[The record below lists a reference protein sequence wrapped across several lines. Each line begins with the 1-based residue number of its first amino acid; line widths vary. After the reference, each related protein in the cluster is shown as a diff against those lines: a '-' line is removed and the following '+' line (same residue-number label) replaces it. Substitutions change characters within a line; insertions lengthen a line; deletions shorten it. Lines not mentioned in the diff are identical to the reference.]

1 MIDLLLGESI
11 SELLDYVQEGIHIID
26 NTGKIIY
33 YNKFAQKIDEID
45 REKAVGR
52 HILEIYPSLSH
63 DTSTLLK
70 VIRTGKPIFDVE
82 QTFVNY
88 KGDKITTINS
98 SIPIKSKGRIA
109 GALEISK
116 DITEVRKL
124 SEKIVEL
131 QSELYS
137 TEHSGKQKEKRTA
150 GFTFVDIIGQ
160 NAEMLKI
167 KSIALKAAETSS
179 PVIIYG
185 ETGTGKELFVQS
197 IHNASPRKNKPFIAQ
212 NCAALPSNLLEGIL
226 FGTVKGGF
234 TGAEDRPGLFEVA
247 DGGTLLLDE
256 INSMPLD
263 LQAKLLRA
271 IQDKTVRRVGAIK
284 TTKVDVRIIAAIN
297 IHPEKAIEEKLLR
310 KDLYYRLNVV
320 SINIP
325 ELRDRTDDIPRLA
338 DYFIQK
344 YNKLLRKNIRK
355 IDDEA
360 MELFMNYTWPGN
372 VRELEHLIEGIAT
385 IYDTEIIKLEHL
397 PSQILRQGDVSLVLS
412 RGQERQGDVSLVLP
426 TEDFSSVSSVK
437 YHPDIDSTSY
447 ADEGAIHE
455 GSLIGSLA
463 ARPFANLQN
472 DKNVMNP
479 GELKRTAH
487 IVPLKMALESMEKEM
502 IHNTLVATDWNITH
516 TAEQLDLP
524 RQTLQY
530 KIKKYG
536 LTK

>member
-1 MIDLLLGESI
+1 MLDLLLGENMQEI
-11 SELLDYVQEGIHIID
+11 LDYVQEGIHIID
-26 NTGKIIY
+26 NTGKIVY
-33 YNKFAQKIDEID
+33 YNKFAQKLDEID

-82 QTFVNY
+82 QTFINY

-98 SIPIKSKGRIA
+98 SIPIKSKGRIV

-137 TEHSGKQKEKRTA
+137 TDNKSKPKDKMTA

-160 NAEMLKI
+160 NTEMLKI
-167 KSIALKAAETSS
+167 KSLALKAAATSS

-197 IHNASPRKNKPFIAQ
+197 IHNSSPRRNKPFIAQ

-263 LQAKLLRA
+263 LQAKLLRV

-284 TTKVDVRIIAAIN
+284 TTKVDVRIIAATN
-297 IHPEKAIEEKLLR
+297 IHPEKAIENNLLR

-320 SINIP
+320 SISIP
-325 ELRDRTDDIPRLA
+325 ELKDRVDDIPRLTNC
-338 DYFIQK
+338 FIQK
-344 YNKLLRKNIRK
+344 YNTLLGKKIKK
-355 IDDEA
+355 IDDEV

-372 VRELEHLIEGIAT
+372 VRELEHLIEGIMT
-385 IYDTEIIKLEHL
+385 IYDTDTIRLEHL
-397 PSQILRQGDVSLVLS
+397 PSQICANAKNALRNALGTVPTASLKTTL
-412 RGQERQGDVSLVLP
+412 E
-426 TEDFSSVSSVK
+426 
-437 YHPDIDSTSY
+437 
-447 ADEGAIHE
+447 
-455 GSLIGSLA
+455 LI
-463 ARPFANLQN
+463 
-472 DKNVMNP
+472 
-479 GELKRTAH
+479 
-487 IVPLKMALESMEKEM
+487 EKEM
-502 IHNTLVATDWNITH
+502 IRDTLIATDWNITR
-516 TAEQLDLP
+516 TAEQLDIP

-530 KIKKYG
+530 KIKKYE
-536 LTK
+536 LR

>member
-1 MIDLLLGESI
+1 MIDSFLGENI
-11 SELLDYVQEGIHIID
+11 LEILDYIQEGIHIID

-33 YNKFAQKIDEID
+33 YNRFAQKLDEID

-70 VIRTGKPIFDVE
+70 AIKTGKPIFNVE

-98 SIPIKSKGRIA
+98 SIPLKSKECIV

-131 QSELYS
+131 QSELYIADNKS
-137 TEHSGKQKEKRTA
+137 KPKDKRTT

-160 NAEMLKI
+160 NIEMLKL
-167 KSIALKAAETSS
+167 KSLALKAAATSS
-179 PVIIYG
+179 PIIIYG

-226 FGTVKGGF
+226 FGTVRGGF

-263 LQAKLLRA
+263 LQAKLLRV
-271 IQDKTVRRVGAIK
+271 IQDKTIRRVGAIK
-284 TTKVDVRIIAAIN
+284 TTKVDVRIIAATN
-297 IHPEKAIEEKLLR
+297 IHPEKAIESNLLR

-325 ELRDRTDDIPRLA
+325 ELKNRTDDIPRLA

-344 YNKLLRKNIRK
+344 YNKFLGKNIKK
-355 IDDEA
+355 IDDEV
-360 MELFMNYTWPGN
+360 MELFMTYTWPGN

-385 IYDTEIIKLEHL
+385 IYDADTIRLEHL
-397 PSQILRQGDVSLVLS
+397 PSKLNQGNGSPVSRDVTGSAAGTVPFAANSLRDTLEQMEKS
-412 RGQERQGDVSLVLP
+412 
-426 TEDFSSVSSVK
+426 
-437 YHPDIDSTSY
+437 I
-447 ADEGAIHE
+447 IHE
-455 GSLIGSLA
+455 TLIS
-463 ARPFANLQN
+463 
-472 DKNVMNP
+472 
-479 GELKRTAH
+479 
-487 IVPLKMALESMEKEM
+487 
-502 IHNTLVATDWNITH
+502 TDWNITR
-516 TAEQLDLP
+516 TAEQLDIP

-530 KIKKYG
+530 KIKKYK
-536 LTK
+536 LREIPYL

>member
-1 MIDLLLGESI
+1 MIDQLLGENI
-11 SELLDYVQEGIHIID
+11 SEILDYVQEGIHIID

-70 VIRTGKPIFDVE
+70 VIRTGKPIFNVE

-98 SIPIKSKGRIA
+98 SIPIKTNGSIV

-131 QSELYS
+131 QNELYS
-137 TEHSGKQKEKRTA
+137 TEQNGKQKEKRTA
-150 GFTFVDIIGQ
+150 SFTFVDIIGQ
-160 NAEMLKI
+160 NTEMLKL
-167 KSIALKAAETSS
+167 KSLALKAAATSS

-197 IHNASPRKNKPFIAQ
+197 IHNASPRRNKPFIAQ

-263 LQAKLLRA
+263 LQAKLLRV

-284 TTKVDVRIIAAIN
+284 TTKVDVRIIAATN
-297 IHPEKAIEEKLLR
+297 ILPEKAIEDRLLR

-320 SINIP
+320 SLNIP
-325 ELRDRTDDIPRLA
+325 ELKDRTDDITRLTEH
-338 DYFIQK
+338 FIQK
-344 YNKLLRKNIRK
+344 YNRILNKNIKK
-355 IDDEA
+355 IDTEA
-360 MELFMNYTWPGN
+360 MDLFMTYNWPGN

-397 PSQILRQGDVSLVLS
+397 PSQILGNQGDGSYGAKGTVP
-412 RGQERQGDVSLVLP
+412 LP
-426 TEDFSSVSSVK
+426 TLPSVS
-437 YHPDIDSTSY
+437 PTS
-447 ADEGAIHE
+447 
-455 GSLIGSLA
+455 
-463 ARPFANLQN
+463 
-472 DKNVMNP
+472 
-479 GELKRTAH
+479 LKT
-487 IVPLKMALESMEKEM
+487 ALESIEEEM
-502 IHNTLVATDWNITH
+502 IQNTLIATDWNITH
-516 TAEQLDLP
+516 TAEQLDIP

-536 LTK
+536 LKEK

>member
-1 MIDLLLGESI
+1 MLDLILEENMQEI
-11 SELLDYVQEGIHIID
+11 LDYVQEGIHIID
-26 NTGKIIY
+26 NTGKIVY
-33 YNKFAQKIDEID
+33 YNKFAQKLDEID

-70 VIRTGKPIFDVE
+70 AIRTGKPIFDVE

-98 SIPIKSKGRIA
+98 SIPIKSKGRIV

-137 TEHSGKQKEKRTA
+137 TDNKNKPKDKMTA

-167 KSIALKAAETSS
+167 KSLALKAAATSS

-197 IHNASPRKNKPFIAQ
+197 IHNSSPRKNKPFIAQ

-263 LQAKLLRA
+263 LQAKLLRV

-284 TTKVDVRIIAAIN
+284 TTKVDVRIIAATN
-297 IHPEKAIEEKLLR
+297 IHPEKAIENNLLR

-320 SINIP
+320 SISIP
-325 ELRDRTDDIPRLA
+325 DLKDRTDDIPRLT

-344 YNKLLRKNIRK
+344 YNTLLGKNVKK
-355 IDDEA
+355 IDDEV

-372 VRELEHLIEGIAT
+372 VRELEHLIEGIMT
-385 IYDTEIIKLEHL
+385 IYDTEIIRLEHL
-397 PSQILRQGDVSLVLS
+397 PSQICANRSSVLS
-412 RGQERQGDVSLVLP
+412 NSRGALGTVPIASLKTTL
-426 TEDFSSVSSVK
+426 E
-437 YHPDIDSTSY
+437 
-447 ADEGAIHE
+447 
-455 GSLIGSLA
+455 LI
-463 ARPFANLQN
+463 
-472 DKNVMNP
+472 
-479 GELKRTAH
+479 
-487 IVPLKMALESMEKEM
+487 EKEM
-502 IHNTLVATDWNITH
+502 IQDTLIATDWNITR
-516 TAEQLDLP
+516 TAEQLDIP

-530 KIKKYG
+530 KIRKYE
-536 LTK
+536 LR

>member
-1 MIDLLLGESI
+1 MIDKLIRENI
-11 SELLDYVQEGIHIID
+11 SEILDYVQEGIHIID
-26 NTGKIIY
+26 NTGNIIY

-45 REKAVGR
+45 REKAIGR

-70 VIRTGKPIFDVE
+70 AIRTGKPIFDVE

-98 SIPIKSKGRIA
+98 SIPIKTSGVIV

-131 QSELYS
+131 QRELYS
-137 TEHSGKQKEKRTA
+137 TDNNDKQKEKRTA

-160 NAEMLKI
+160 NAEMLKL
-167 KSIALKAAETSS
+167 KSLALKAAATSS
-179 PVIIYG
+179 PVIVYG

-197 IHNASPRKNKPFIAQ
+197 IHNASPRRNKPFIAQ

-263 LQAKLLRA
+263 LQAKLLRV
-271 IQDKTVRRVGAIK
+271 IQEKTVRRVGAIK
-284 TTKVDVRIIAAIN
+284 TTKVDVRIIAATN
-297 IHPEKAIEEKLLR
+297 IHPEKAIEDRLLR

-320 SINIP
+320 SLYIP
-325 ELRDRTDDIPRLA
+325 ELKERTDDIPRLTE
-338 DYFIQK
+338 YFIQK
-344 YNKLLRKNIRK
+344 YNRILSKSIKK
-355 IDDEA
+355 IDPEVWEIL
-360 MELFMNYTWPGN
+360 MTYNWPGN
-372 VRELEHLIEGIAT
+372 VRELEHLIEGIST

-397 PSQILRQGDVSLVLS
+397 PSQLLTPGRQGDGSLVSKYRGSYLPLEGKQGDVSLK
-412 RGQERQGDVSLVLP
+412 
-426 TEDFSSVSSVK
+426 T
-437 YHPDIDSTSY
+437 
-447 ADEGAIHE
+447 
-455 GSLIGSLA
+455 
-463 ARPFANLQN
+463 
-472 DKNVMNP
+472 
-479 GELKRTAH
+479 
-487 IVPLKMALESMEKEM
+487 ALESMEKDM
-502 IHNTLVATDWNITH
+502 IKNVLIATDWNITH

-536 LTK
+536 LRD

>member
-1 MIDLLLGESI
+1 MIDLLQGENI
-11 SELLDYVQEGIHIID
+11 LEILDCVQEGIHIID
-26 NTGKIIY
+26 KTGKIVY
-33 YNKFAQKIDEID
+33 YNKFAQKLDEID

-70 VIRTGKPIFDVE
+70 VIRTGKPIFDIE

-98 SIPIKSKGRIA
+98 SIPIKSKGSIV

-137 TEHSGKQKEKRTA
+137 TEHKNKQKDKGTA

-160 NAEMLKI
+160 NTEMLKI
-167 KSIALKAAETSS
+167 KSLALKAAATSS
-179 PVIIYG
+179 PIIIYG

-197 IHNASPRKNKPFIAQ
+197 IHNASPRRDKPFIAQ

-263 LQAKLLRA
+263 LQAKLLRV
-271 IQDKTVRRVGAIK
+271 IQDKTVRRVGATK
-284 TTKVDVRIIAAIN
+284 TTKVNVRIIAATN
-297 IHPEKAIEEKLLR
+297 IHPEKAIENNLLR

-325 ELRDRTDDIPRLA
+325 ELKDRTDDIPRLA
-338 DYFIQK
+338 EYFIEK
-344 YNKLLRKNIRK
+344 YNKLLGKNIK
-355 IDDEA
+355 KVDDEA
-360 MELFMNYTWPGN
+360 MEKFMTYNWPGN

-385 IYDTEIIKLEHL
+385 IYDTDTIRLEHL
-397 PSQILRQGDVSLVLS
+397 PTQIRNQGNATGTV
-412 RGQERQGDVSLVLP
+412 
-426 TEDFSSVSSVK
+426 
-437 YHPDIDSTSY
+437 
-447 ADEGAIHE
+447 
-455 GSLIGSLA
+455 
-463 ARPFANLQN
+463 PFAANSLR
-472 DKNVMNP
+472 V
-479 GELKRTAH
+479 T
-487 IVPLKMALESMEKEM
+487 LEQMEKSIINE
-502 IHNTLVATDWNITH
+502 TLIATDWNITR
-516 TAEQLDLP
+516 TAEQLDIP

-530 KIKKYG
+530 KIKKYE
-536 LTK
+536 LK